1 MALGEEKNLI
11 NRTVQLIKLGS
22 DTNSQIKTVKSVES
36 QLVSRNYS
44 KN

>member
-11 NRTVQLIKLGS
+11 NCTVQLIKLGS
-22 DTNSQIKTVKSVES
+22 DTNSQIKTVKSVQS
-36 QLVSRNYS
+36 QLVWRNYS

>member
-1 MALGEEKNLI
+1 MALVEEKNLI

-22 DTNSQIKTVKSVES
+22 DTNSPIKKVKSIKS

-44 KN
+44 KK